1 MIPHCVPAS
10 YPSMPESRLAS
21 QFRRD
26 DPAGCAIAILGM
38 PDDLGVRLNNGRP
51 GAKEGP
57 AAFRAALAR
66 YGVAVPPEFDLPRVF
81 DAGDVQPPEC
91 EAGNEAGAL
100 EEMHRRVSDAAETL
114 AKRGMTVVGI
124 GGGHDLTYALVRG
137 VARAQPNKG
146 KSMLGLYYDAHL
158 DVRESI
164 GSGMPFRWLLEEKI
178 VAGLR
183 IVGFSPEVNSR
194 EHTQWFLKNRGTLG
208 ERTPP
213 RIGGLP
219 DDPNSRGFVSV
230 DLDAID
236 MSSAP
241 GVSAPNP
248 AGLAARDVAEDL
260 KQIGFAMDLACLDFM
275 ELCPAHDEDGR
286 TARLAAHLFVS
297 YLHGIGSRNPIP
309 LV

>member
-1 MIPHCVPAS
+1 MIPHCTPIRYAAHD
-10 YPSMPESRLAS
+10 SRLAAHI
-21 QFRRD
+21 RTD
-26 DPAGCAIAILGM
+26 TPDGCAIAVLGM
-38 PDDLGVRLNNGRP
+38 PDDTGVRLNNGRP
-51 GAKEGP
+51 GAKDGP
-57 AAFRAALAR
+57 SAFRAALTR
-66 YGVAVPPEFDLPRVF
+66 YGVATPPEYDLPRVF
-81 DAGDVQPPEC
+81 DAGDVTPPAC
-91 EAGNEAGAL
+91 TPGQEAAAL
-100 EEMHRRVSDAAETL
+100 TEMHRRVSEAAEAL

-137 VARAQPNKG
+137 VARAHTG
-146 KSMLGLYYDAHL
+146 KKMLGLYYDAHL
-158 DVRESI
+158 DVRDTI
-164 GSGMPFRWLLEEKI
+164 GSGMGFRKLLEENI
-178 VAGLR
+178 AASLR

-194 EHTQWFLKNRGTLG
+194 EHAQWFIRNRGTMG
-208 ERTPP
+208 SAAAP

-219 DDPNSRGFVSV
+219 DDKHSKGFVSV

-248 AGLAARDVAEDL
+248 AGLAARDVAADL

-275 ELCPAHDEDGR
+275 ELCPAHDEGGR

-297 YLHGIGSRNPIP
+297 YLHGIGSRKPLP